1 MGKWKVNDRHR
12 SYAFYAFNNSLG
24 FDKENAK
31 SIYSTELPMIDYSWE
46 KKKKKIKE
54 ILK

>member
-1 MGKWKVNDRHR
+1 MHFMRLIIR
-12 SYAFYAFNNSLG
+12 

-46 KKKKKIKE
+46 KKKKN
-54 ILK
+54 